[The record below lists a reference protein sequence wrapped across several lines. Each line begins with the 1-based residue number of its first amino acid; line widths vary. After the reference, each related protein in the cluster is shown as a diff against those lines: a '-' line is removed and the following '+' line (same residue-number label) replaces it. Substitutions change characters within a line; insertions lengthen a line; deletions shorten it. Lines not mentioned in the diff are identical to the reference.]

1 MNVPNKNGV
10 QTISEACA
18 GHRPFWYSL
27 NPKRG
32 HIITAINPYERFFF
46 TFSKEPF
53 AIDQRLIAMQV
64 QEGYDVELIAALL
77 NSVITFLILEMRG
90 TSRNLGALDLNANF
104 LKQLKILNPTILNDG
119 QKDMIIKAFAPLK
132 VRAVDD
138 VFTEFTKEDRINFD
152 KTVLS
157 CFGFNTDS
165 LGSLYAIFLASV
177 RNRINLKDN

>member
-1 MNVPNKNGV
+1 
-10 QTISEACA
+10 
-18 GHRPFWYSL
+18 
-27 NPKRG
+27 
-32 HIITAINPYERFFF
+32 
-46 TFSKEPF
+46 
-53 AIDQRLIAMQV
+53 
-64 QEGYDVELIAALL
+64 
-77 NSVITFLILEMRG
+77 
-90 TSRNLGALDLNANF
+90 
-104 LKQLKILNPTILNDG
+104 
-119 QKDMIIKAFAPLK
+119 MIIKAFAPLK